1 MVDPMPRYL
10 LNSPVLT
17 AYGDYRFEGPLPDEA
32 AAEYLRAGFV
42 SAVGHS
48 GAAQLMSARLGV
60 AVPVERRAIRMEAGD
75 SALVLRLSGR
85 LPEGQVL
92 DAEALAALPHE
103 FGLLTRVA

>member
-1 MVDPMPRYL
+1 MTCYL

-17 AYGDYRFEGPLPDEA
+17 AYGDYRFEGPLPDETA
-32 AAEYLRAGFV
+32 SAYLRAGFV

-48 GAAQLMSARLGV
+48 GAAQLISARLGV
-60 AVPVERRAIRMEAGD
+60 EVPVARRTIRMEAGD
-75 SALVLRLSGR
+75 SALVLRLDGR

-92 DAEALAALPHE
+92 DVESLAALPHE

>member
-1 MVDPMPRYL
+1 MTRYL
-10 LNSPVLT
+10 LNSPVIT
-17 AYGDYRFEGPLPDEA
+17 AYGDYRFEGPLPDETA
-32 AAEYLRAGFV
+32 SEYLRAGFV

-60 AVPVERRAIRMEAGD
+60 EVPMERRSICMESGD
-75 SALVLRLSGR
+75 SALVLRLAAR

-92 DAEALAALPHE
+92 DAESLAALPLE

>member
-1 MVDPMPRYL
+1 MSRYL

-17 AYGDYRFEGPLPDEA
+17 AYGDYRFEGPLPDA
-32 AAEYLRAGFV
+32 AATEYLRPGFI

-48 GAAQLMSARLGV
+48 GAAQLISARLGV
-60 AVPVERRAIRMEAGD
+60 EVPVERRAIRMEAGD

-92 DAEALAALPHE
+92 DADGLAALPHE
-103 FGLLTRVA
+103 FALLTRVA